1 MPHVIIKMI
10 SGRPDKLKK
19 ELAEEITQVIMKH
32 TGNKEDDV
40 SVSIEDIPRG
50 NWTEKVY
57 NVDIVPA
64 WDKLYKKPGY

>member
-10 SGRPDKLKK
+10 SGRSDQLKK
-19 ELAEEITQVIMKH
+19 ELAEEIAQVIMKH
-32 TGNKEDDV
+32 TGNKEEDV

-50 NWTEKVY
+50 NWMEKVY
-57 NVDIVPA
+57 KIDIVPV